1 VQFVVPVDQP
11 EQSSWSS
18 HTVSLVMDPH
28 GVSVPVQFVV
38 PVDQPEQSSCSSHTV
53 SLVMDAHGVIVP
65 LQVEFVAFQLH
76 PAVSM
81 QSVM

>member
-1 VQFVVPVDQP
+1 MDPQGVSVPVQFVVPVDQP

-28 GVSVPVQFVV
+28 GV
-38 PVDQPEQSSCSSHTV
+38 
-53 SLVMDAHGVIVP
+53 IVP
-65 LQVEFVAFQLH
+65 LQVAVEAFQVH
-76 PAVSM
+76 PAVSV